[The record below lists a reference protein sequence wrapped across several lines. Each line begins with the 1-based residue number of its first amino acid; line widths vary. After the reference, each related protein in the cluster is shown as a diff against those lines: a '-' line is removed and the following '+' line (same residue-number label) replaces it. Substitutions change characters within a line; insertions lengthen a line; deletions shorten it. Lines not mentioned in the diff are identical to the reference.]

1 MKTLIALGLFLI
13 SFASFA
19 HTCHISLYD
28 PYNRPYM
35 NFYSQWDTNC
45 QSAASRCYE
54 TIRTQRLDSRYYR
67 CYTISMTEDPQ
78 TRPTPRPNPNPMP
91 QPNPNPRPNPEP
103 QPNPTPDTNPTPEDT
118 SEHRRSIE
126 VGETVIFQS
135 KYWVVTSVAGRGF
148 YNLKLVGGRNSDLV
162 KDVARHY
169 VALTRGCHQEI
180 CAKQSV
186 IDMSSKQYVAV
197 EGVDYHGKFITK
209 NTQTGALSFDVD
221 FSQVA
226 RTSGC
231 LSTDQVGICTGN
243 TVVARDNRYYKVVA
257 IQPDR
262 KVVLESED
270 NNRKL
275 QFDIDP
281 ISLTVTR

>member
-1 MKTLIALGLFLI
+1 MKTLITLGLFLI

-45 QSAASRCYE
+45 QSAANRCYE
-54 TIRTQRLDSRYYR
+54 TIRTQRLDPRYFK
-67 CYTISMTEDPQ
+67 CYTISMTADPQ
-78 TRPTPRPNPNPMP
+78 TRPIPRPTPGDVTPPRPNPNP
-91 QPNPNPRPNPEP
+91 N
-103 QPNPTPDTNPTPEDT
+103 PNPTPETNPAPEDT
-118 SEHRRSIE
+118 SEHRRAIE

-135 KYWVVTSVAGRGF
+135 KYWVVTNVPARGF
-148 YNLKLVGGRNSDLV
+148 YNLKLVGGGNRDLV
-162 KDVARHY
+162 SDVARHY
-169 VALTRGCHQEI
+169 LALTRGCYLDV
-180 CAKQSV
+180 CTKKSV
-186 IDMSSKQYVAV
+186 IDMSTKQFVAV
-197 EGVDYHGKFITK
+197 EGIDYHGKYITK
-209 NTQTGALSFDVD
+209 NTQTGALSFDID
-221 FSQVA
+221 FNTFA

-231 LSTDQVGICTGN
+231 LTTDQVGICTGN

-257 IQPDR
+257 IQPDG

-275 QFDIDP
+275 QFDVDP